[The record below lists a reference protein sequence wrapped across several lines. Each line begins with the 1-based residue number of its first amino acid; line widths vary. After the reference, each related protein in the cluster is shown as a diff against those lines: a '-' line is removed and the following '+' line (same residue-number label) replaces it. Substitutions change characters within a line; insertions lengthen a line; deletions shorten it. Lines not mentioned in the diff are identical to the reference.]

1 MGVRSTGTRLSPSL
15 KISERCLNQ
24 LIYIY
29 IVSKYV
35 IGIEN
40 ISPNRSQVSRY
51 FHKTVDSIDKSRDFC
66 RRCWPQLN
74 LALATKV
81 SANLANRPNITTP
94 GVGRGKQ
101 DIIFLDNYR
110 KSLVYLSCGQVEGKR
125 ERSEGILAYPNEIYE
140 HLNAVIST
148 QSKKNRQ
155 FINSTKQMCLGK
167 I

>member
-1 MGVRSTGTRLSPSL
+1 MFKSAD
-15 KISERCLNQ
+15 
-24 LIYIY
+24 IY

-35 IGIEN
+35 IVIEN
-40 ISPNRSQVSRY
+40 ISLNRSQVSRY

-110 KSLVYLSCGQVEGKR
+110 KCLVYLSCGQVEGKR

-140 HLNAVIST
+140 YFCGHINTV
-148 QSKKNRQ
+148 KKESSIYTFN
-155 FINSTKQMCLGK
+155 
-167 I
+167 